1 MSEMM
6 ETIRRMRGGRPI
18 NVLLVD
24 DDEGDAILIGEALAD
39 DDELR
44 LHVVRDGVEA
54 MAFLRNQGGFT
65 AVPRP
70 DLILLDL
77 NMPRK
82 NGYEVMAEVRAD
94 PDLRPIPVIILSTS
108 TQDRDVR
115 NSYHLQ
121 ANCFVT
127 KPPSFEQF
135 LRVMQS
141 IRTFWLSVATLPP
154 V

>member
-6 ETIRRMRGGRPI
+6 ETIRGMRGGRPI

-115 NSYHLQ
+115 NSYQLQ

>member
-1 MSEMM
+1 MEM
-6 ETIRRMRGGRPI
+6 IRQMHRGRPI

-24 DDEGDAILIGEALAD
+24 DDEGDAILIGEALSD
-39 DDELR
+39 DDDLK
-44 LHVVRDGVEA
+44 LHMVRDGVEA
-54 MAFLRNQGGFT
+54 MAFLRHQGAFA

-94 PDLRPIPVIILSTS
+94 PDLRPIPVIILTTS

-115 NSYHLQ
+115 QSYQLQ

-141 IRTFWLSVATLPP
+141 IRTFWLDVARLPP
-154 V
+154 A